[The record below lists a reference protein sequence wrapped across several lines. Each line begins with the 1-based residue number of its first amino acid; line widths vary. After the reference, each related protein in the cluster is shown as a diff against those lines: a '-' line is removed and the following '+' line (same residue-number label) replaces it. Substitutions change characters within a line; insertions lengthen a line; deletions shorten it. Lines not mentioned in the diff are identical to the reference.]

1 MGPETNETTKGCD
14 LRSAL
19 QPSSPRAIARRNH
32 KSDACRSSMV
42 PDLPNVACIG
52 TQRGAIRKNILLHRG
67 DAQHVRWRPPRRFPS
82 GFMDRSRRLRHVAAF
97 RRRLASAAAHS
108 HWQAGSHRKST
119 RPKREAQHEAN
130 VEAAVAKIQNAAAVL
145 QSSTSSLQRKHEAVS
160 VVTHAAATD
169 GRRYRVCYKVTAD
182 AIARAGCVP
191 GLVALLADHFATE

>member
-1 MGPETNETTKGCD
+1 M
-14 LRSAL
+14 RSMSAGD
-19 QPSSPRAIARRNH
+19 PPVASPQASWIAPVAFDMSRPFDGGSPPQQRTVTGKRDRTGRA
-32 KSDACRSSMV
+32 
-42 PDLPNVACIG
+42 
-52 TQRGAIRKNILLHRG
+52 
-67 DAQHVRWRPPRRFPS
+67 
-82 GFMDRSRRLRHVAAF
+82 
-97 RRRLASAAAHS
+97 
-108 HWQAGSHRKST
+108 